1 MVRRTRR
8 RRVTDSSLFDRYL
21 KRVRPRIDA
30 ALDRLLPPASREPQV
45 LHRAMRYSVFAGGKR
60 IRPALCLLACESVT
74 GKSGPA
80 LHSAAALEMIH
91 TFSLIHDDLPGMDDD
106 DWRRGRPTNHR
117 VFGEGMAILAGD
129 ALLSLAFE
137 TLSRSPLGR
146 ARDPRPLFETVC
158 AATGPEGMIG
168 GQALDLLFEG
178 KRVPLQR
185 IYMMHRRK
193 TGALLRGSL
202 RLGAQIGGASPAR
215 LRAFDAFGS
224 RIGLAFQIVDD
235 LLNVRSTRR
244 RMGKSVGS
252 DRAKGKATAPGR
264 AGTERAERDAAM
276 LLRGAAGWSG
286 RLGRRAAVFESLT
299 HYLLGRTH

>member
-1 MVRRTRR
+1 MA
-8 RRVTDSSLFDRYL
+8 DSSRFDDYL

-30 ALDRLLPPASREPQV
+30 ALDRLLPPASREPRV

-60 IRPALCLLACESVT
+60 IRPALCLLACESVLGRGT
-74 GKSGPA
+74 PA
-80 LHSAAALEMIH
+80 LPAAAALEMIH

-137 TLSRSPLGR
+137 TLSRAPAGE
-146 ARDPRPLFETVC
+146 AGDPRKLLETVC

-178 KRVPLQR
+178 KRVPLRR
-185 IYMMHRRK
+185 IYAMHRRK

-202 RLGAQIGGASPAR
+202 RLGAQIGGASAAR
-215 LRAFDAFGS
+215 LRAFDAYGS

-244 RMGKSVGS
+244 RTGKSVGS
-252 DRAKGKATAPGR
+252 DRAKGKATAPARVGI
-264 AGTERAERDAAM
+264 ARAEKDAAM
-276 LLRGAAGWSG
+276 LLRDAARWAG
-286 RLGRRAAVFESLT
+286 RLGRRAAEFESLT

>member
-1 MVRRTRR
+1 MA
-8 RRVTDSSLFDRYL
+8 DSSRFEFYL

-30 ALDRLLPPASREPQV
+30 ALDRLLPPANREPRV

-60 IRPALCLLACESVT
+60 IRPALCLLACESVL
-74 GKSGPA
+74 GRSAPA
-80 LHSAAALEMIH
+80 LEAAAALEMIH

-106 DWRRGRPTNHR
+106 NWRRGRPTNHR

-137 TLSRSPLGR
+137 TLTRASIGR
-146 ARDPRPLFETVC
+146 ARDPRPLLKTVC
-158 AATGPEGMIG
+158 VATGPEGMIG

-178 KRVPLQR
+178 KRVPLQK
-185 IYMMHRRK
+185 IYAMHRRK
-193 TGALLRGSL
+193 TGALLRGSV
-202 RLGAQIGGASPAR
+202 RLGAQIGGATAAR

-244 RMGKSVGS
+244 EMGKSVGS
-252 DRAKGKATAPGR
+252 DRAKGKATAPAR
-264 AGTERAERDAAM
+264 AGSERAERDAAR
-276 LLRGAAGWSG
+276 LLQGAAGLSG
-286 RLGRRAAVFESLT
+286 RLGKRAAEFESLT
-299 HYLLGRTH
+299 HYLLNRTH